1 MEHLVREGPYAVS
14 AGRSL
19 GLLPRR
25 HSAEQAAGVGATLR
39 SNEPRTDQAT
49 QEVQKLAC
57 VSRNEASPGQ
67 TISMQLTHLVK
78 QERAR
83 GIAGAAASGGSSDLG
98 GRGDE
103 EARRRQ
109 VEEEMREVGAFSMR

>member
-1 MEHLVREGPYAVS
+1 MVKKLLLLLHTPQIALVLANAQPRG
-14 AGRSL
+14 
-19 GLLPRR
+19 GLP
-25 HSAEQAAGVGATLR
+25 E
-39 SNEPRTDQAT
+39 
-49 QEVQKLAC
+49 
-57 VSRNEASPGQ
+57 
-67 TISMQLTHLVK
+67 LTHLVK

-109 VEEEMREVGAFSMR
+109 VEEEMRELHEGY